1 MVDVTATRHNNLQDR
16 VERVLGDGNGDYGY
30 GQGEGYGS
38 TPSSYQVSTDPL
50 SNLNI
55 VTAADI
61 NAIYSDM
68 LRCRVHQLG
77 TEPAEIAELIADA
90 NIIAE
95 TESFI
100 VDNDGI
106 SVVDPDGAKK
116 GLVDFENLMTSIE
129 TDRFLLHASQAALE
143 PGISSLRTSA
153 WNKIITHEFTVTFNN
168 SNHRRHFF
176 NAGGQIRISAAVIN
190 PIGDKA
196 LSWLRFFESFGVI
209 IFDYTST
216 RSSTI
221 GSGTQIG
228 NYDLTASYQ
237 TVFTSTG
244 TGYTNAVYNGNL
256 YRIEARAPNF
266 VNSSNQGETI
276 QFKITMNDVAV
287 DNLVDNFIVGSTNSE
302 IQVYRANSQ
311 YVTVP
316 APSFITNT
324 SLTVGGT

>member
-1 MVDVTATRHNNLQDR
+1 MIDVTAARHNNLQDR
-16 VERVLGDGNGDYGY
+16 VERVLGDGNGTYGY
-30 GQGEGYGS
+30 GQGEVYGS
-38 TPSSYQVSTDPL
+38 TPSSYQVSIDPL

-55 VTAADI
+55 ASAADI

-77 TEPAEIAELIADA
+77 TEPAEIAELIANA
-90 NIIAE
+90 NVIAE

-100 VDNDGI
+100 VGDDGI
-106 SVVDPDGAKK
+106 SVIDPDGAKK

-129 TDRFLLHASQAALE
+129 TDRFLLHASQASLE
-143 PGISSLRTSA
+143 PGISNLRTTS
-153 WNKIITHEFTVTFNN
+153 WNTIIIHEFTTTFNDA
-168 SNHRRHFF
+168 NHRRHFF
-176 NAGGQIRISAAVIN
+176 NAGGQIRISASVLNAVT
-190 PIGDKA
+190 DKG
-196 LSWLRFFESFGVI
+196 LSWTRFFENFGVI
-209 IFDYTST
+209 IFDYDST
-216 RSSTI
+216 RSSTT

-256 YRIEARAPNF
+256 YTIEARAPNY
-266 VNSSNQGETI
+266 VDANNQGATI
-276 QFKITMNDVAV
+276 QFRITMNDVAV
-287 DNLVDNFIVGSTNSE
+287 DNAVDNLVDGQTNSE
-302 IQVYRANSQ
+302 IRVYRANSQ

-316 APSFITNT
+316 APSFSTDR